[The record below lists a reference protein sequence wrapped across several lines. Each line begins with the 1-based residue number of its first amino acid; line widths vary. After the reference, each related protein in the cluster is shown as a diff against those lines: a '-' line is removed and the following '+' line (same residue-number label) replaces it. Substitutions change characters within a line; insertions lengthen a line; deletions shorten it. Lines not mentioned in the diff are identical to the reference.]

1 MAAPRYGPTLYV
13 ADLDRGVVSALDT
26 DTLGVTRTKRVDLGP
41 PGSAPARMTVSADG
55 ETLFVTTASGVV
67 SLSTA
72 TFDVTG
78 TWTPADPVSG
88 LGVSSDGSLLYV
100 ALPTGVEQI
109 DLATGTT

>member
-1 MAAPRYGPTLYV
+1 
-13 ADLDRGVVSALDT
+13 
-26 DTLGVTRTKRVDLGP
+26 
-41 PGSAPARMTVSADG
+41 
-55 ETLFVTTASGVV
+55 GVV

-78 TWTPADPVSG
+78 TWTSADPVSG

-109 DLATGTT
+109 DLATGTAMRMFPLPSVQDIDFVGPLGG